1 MKPNKTLILETYSD
15 SDNEY
20 DDAPSW
26 ARVVLTPKFV
36 DDVKRLSGLCA
47 EYGLKYVGTSDAPAE
62 WHREDELRITYD
74 TLFVDKKDCWFRAG
88 PKHGNYGVETRVLL
102 ITSLEKAL
110 YGESDGETVIDG
122 DVVYQNEA
130 AKEAWL
136 ESIADTETEDDA

>member
-15 SDNEY
+15 NEY
-20 DDAPSW
+20 GDAPSW
-26 ARVVLTPKFV
+26 ARVVLTPKLV

-47 EYGLKYVGTSDAPAE
+47 EYGLKHVGTSDAPAE
-62 WHREDELRITYD
+62 WHREDELRIRCD
-74 TLFVDKKDCWFRAG
+74 TLLVDKEDFWFEAA
-88 PKHGNYGVETRVLL
+88 PKHANYSVETRMLL

-122 DVVYQNEA
+122 DVVYQNET

-136 ESIADTETEDDA
+136 DSIADTETEDDT